1 MIIRVIY
8 DGEFAGSVQAALYR
22 LSGDWNPLHIDPSF
36 AAMGGTTRSL
46 WMLKYS
52 RLISES
58 SNGVSLGRG
67 HLFDRP
73 MTEAV
78 LFSDCWPAGFK
89 SPILHG
95 LCSFGFAA
103 RHVLKQYAGNDVSR
117 FKSIKVKQ
125 QRDFNLFRVS
135 RIILYHLK
143 AWTLKIHPVNT
154 TVKLRCVSWSPC
166 IQDSLCRRRCGRK
179 QTEFTFS
186 VRWGNICSP
195 RILFLNAVAAGRT
208 PLKSWFVLAF

>member
-1 MIIRVIY
+1 MLFMIIRVSY
-8 DGEFAGSVQAALYR
+8 DDEFVGCVQAALYR

-36 AAMGGTTRSL
+36 AAMGGTRRSL
-46 WMLKYS
+46 WTLKYS

-78 LFSDCWPAGFK
+78 LFSDRWPAGFK

-125 QRDFNLFRVS
+125 RRQRDFNLFITIITKFILRKPFWHSGAFREARVS
-135 RIILYHLK
+135 G
-143 AWTLKIHPVNT
+143 
-154 TVKLRCVSWSPC
+154 TVSADGDVEGS
-166 IQDSLCRRRCGRK
+166 K
-179 QTEFTFS
+179 QNSHS
-186 VRWGNICSP
+186 V
-195 RILFLNAVAAGRT
+195 
-208 PLKSWFVLAF
+208 